1 MSDIIPSKVYANIGN
16 QLANGNNIPI
26 ADPVVC
32 NATQEL
38 EKEIARLRNDNK
50 LLQSK
55 LTKRDHQTLTM
66 NQFLSKYNFH
76 EIFIP
81 DSSMNSRINA
91 KAYRDCS
98 AFGQKTY
105 FFEVKQN
112 TDGSF
117 PKETMIKYL
126 EYSIGYDY
134 EKKKYVGNINDIT
147 HLYDALIYGYYSSN
161 YIQLR
166 VGEYTKLIKLLTRL
180 SNKHLLPEGLKPIDK
195 ICLCDTINITE
206 IDGNQCK
213 RCNTNYIEH
222 MFEKS
227 NWNMIYTE
235 EDKTYFYDSLEI
247 RGMDFSVLITW
258 IIVPYNRNSF
268 HWTNEIF
275 LSNINRIRFARIFSN
290 IAKLTFK
297 QDISI

>member
-55 LTKRDHQTLTM
+55 LTKHDHQTLTM

-76 EIFIP
+76 EILTEI
-81 DSSMNSRINA
+81 SLMSRINA

-98 AFGQKTY
+98 DFGQKTY

-134 EKKKYVGNINDIT
+134 EKKKYVGNINDI
-147 HLYDALIYGYYSSN
+147 S
-161 YIQLR
+161 
-166 VGEYTKLIKLLTRL
+166 
-180 SNKHLLPEGLKPIDK
+180 
-195 ICLCDTINITE
+195 
-206 IDGNQCK
+206 
-213 RCNTNYIEH
+213 
-222 MFEKS
+222 KS
-227 NWNMIYTE
+227 KE
-235 EDKTYFYDSLEI
+235 
-247 RGMDFSVLITW
+247 
-258 IIVPYNRNSF
+258 
-268 HWTNEIF
+268 NEI
-275 LSNINRIRFARIFSN
+275 LQI
-290 IAKLTFK
+290 
-297 QDISI
+297 